1 MSAEMERVDM
11 SSEGILRFAKAS
23 GNVGDELGS
32 GDMAIN
38 FGNLKSC
45 NQVAVTTRRN
55 PLPTTAISHLML
67 NVSMRECISQLK
79 FIYYHS
85 FSNCIHVNCRLV
97 FFCMPLVLYTIAVYC

>member
-11 SSEGILRFAKAS
+11 SSEGTLRFARAS

-45 NQVAVTTRRN
+45 NLVAVTTDTREWRN
-55 PLPTTAISHLML
+55 PLPTTAISHLLL
-67 NVSMRECISQLK
+67 NVSTRECISQLK
-79 FIYYHS
+79 
-85 FSNCIHVNCRLV
+85 
-97 FFCMPLVLYTIAVYC
+97 